1 MLNAPFCRNR
11 RVCALKTASSEG
23 GRVTGSQHAYAPSL
37 LKKPV
42 VVSQPHDRDEDEKE
56 DEEEEEEEE
65 DDAEAERDKWV
76 DWEDKILEETVPLV
90 GFVRTILHS
99 GK

>member
-1 MLNAPFCRNR
+1 MPT
-11 RVCALKTASSEG
+11 VCVLKTESSEG
-23 GRVTGSQHAYAPSL
+23 GKLTGNQHTYAPGL

-42 VVSQPHDRDEDEKE
+42 VVSQPEDRK
-56 DEEEEEEEE
+56 EEEEQE
-65 DDAEAERDKWV
+65 DGWV

-90 GFVRTILHS
+90 GFVRTVLHS